1 MTIKITTALVTG
13 GASGMGRICALRLAR
28 QGTQVAIFDMNDA
41 GMEETA
47 AQSDNIHCFK
57 CDVADWEDVQ
67 AKVMQVIE
75 QLGPIDRLTHAAA
88 IMPSRTLVNDEVENV
103 MRMMNINFSGTVH
116 MVKAI
121 LPSML
126 ARDSGQMILFGSVAG
141 ESMLPNLGSY
151 CASKAAVNVYAE
163 TLAWELHKT
172 GVNVHVIYPSGVDTP
187 LVEQALLVDVP
198 KSIAHGKESGK
209 LSDPEDIVDAMDK
222 GIAKGKKRIYP
233 CGSRK
238 LSLWHALMPSLW
250 WKVLLKF
257 EES

>member
-1 MTIKITTALVTG
+1 
-13 GASGMGRICALRLAR
+13 
-28 QGTQVAIFDMNDA
+28 
-41 GMEETA
+41 
-47 AQSDNIHCFK
+47 
-57 CDVADWEDVQ
+57 
-67 AKVMQVIE
+67 
-75 QLGPIDRLTHAAA
+75 
-88 IMPSRTLVNDEVENV
+88 
-103 MRMMNINFSGTVH
+103 
-116 MVKAI
+116 
-121 LPSML
+121 
-126 ARDSGQMILFGSVAG
+126 
-141 ESMLPNLGSY
+141 
-151 CASKAAVNVYAE
+151 
-163 TLAWELHKT
+163 
-172 GVNVHVIYPSGVDTP
+172 VHVIYPSGVDTP

>member
-1 MTIKITTALVTG
+1 MTAKITTALVTG
-13 GASGMGRICALRLAR
+13 GASGMGRICALRLAK
-28 QGTQVAIFDMNDA
+28 QGTQVAIFDINEA

-47 AQSDNIHCFK
+47 TQSDNIHCFK
-57 CDVADWEDVQ
+57 CDVSNWEDVQ
-67 AKVMQVIE
+67 AKVKQVTE
-75 QLGPIDRLTHAAA
+75 KLGSIDRLTHAAA
-88 IMPSRTLVNDEVENV
+88 IMPSRTLVNDEAENV
-103 MRMMNINFSGTVH
+103 IRMMNLNFGGTVH

-126 ARDSGQMILFGSVAG
+126 ERDSGEMILFGSVAG

-172 GVNVHVIYPSGVDTP
+172 GINVHVIYPSGVDTP

-198 KSIAHGKESGK
+198 KSIAHGKANGQ
-209 LSDPEDIVDAMDK
+209 LSKPEDIVDAIEQ

-238 LSLWHALMPSLW
+238 LSLWHALMPNLW

>member
-1 MTIKITTALVTG
+1 
-13 GASGMGRICALRLAR
+13 MGRICALRMAK
-28 QGTQVAIFDMNDA
+28 QGMQVAIFDMNEA

-47 AQSDNIHCFK
+47 AHSDNIHCFK
-57 CDVADWEDVQ
+57 CDVSNWDSVQ
-67 AKVMQVIE
+67 TKVKLVIDK
-75 QLGPIDRLTHAAA
+75 LGPIDRLVHAAA
-88 IMPSRTLVNDEVENV
+88 ILPSRTLVNDEAENV
-103 MRMMNINFSGTVH
+103 IRMMNIDFGGTVH
-116 MVKAI
+116 IVKAI
-121 LPSML
+121 LASML
-126 ARDSGQMILFGSVAG
+126 ARDSGEMILFGSVAG

-187 LVEQALLVDVP
+187 LVEQALVVDVP
-198 KSIAHGKESGK
+198 KSIARGKESGK
-209 LSDPEDIVDAMDK
+209 LSDPEDIVDAIEQ
-222 GIAKGKKRIYP
+222 GIAKGQKRIYP

-238 LSLWHALMPSLW
+238 FSLWHALMPNLW